1 MEVPREQLM
10 ELIELA
16 ERCLELEVS
25 EFSANPT
32 IKERNLMSSIY
43 RLVDDNSEVEPDG
56 SSTRTVDEVA

>member
-56 SSTRTVDEVA
+56 

>member
-1 MEVPREQLM
+1 MEVPRQQLM

-56 SSTRTVDEVA
+56 REN